1 MRFSPRLRHRVFAAA
16 ILGASILTSV
26 GVVSA
31 LPASADTGSS
41 SSADSETILLK
52 GSTKASYFWDD
63 SSGRAGDT
71 GLPASGKPMQKGM
84 IASPSWPLFTEGY
97 VVYKGKKAKFF
108 VGDRGPGVPSNNGV
122 MIDLDAKSF
131 ADLTGGTFNPSTLGV
146 DGVGGMGHIKV
157 DYVVTKW
164 GNGVGKKNHPV
175 AFASGAWK
183 VMDSNP
189 AEPPKVVLADPAQ
202 PKKDREAGKPG
213 LADAPGILMP
223 NGGVAPAA
231 LAPKGFRDLNGS
243 QTAPVTSGSANALA
257 GAAGLAAVGGATF
270 LIAGRLSR

>member
-1 MRFSPRLRHRVFAAA
+1 MRFSPHLRHRVFAAT

-202 PKKDREAGKPG
+202 PKEDREAGKPG

-231 LAPKGFRDLNGS
+231 LAPKGFQDLNGS

>member
-1 MRFSPRLRHRVFAAA
+1 MRFSPRLRHRVFAAT

-31 LPASADTGSS
+31 LPASAGTGSS

-202 PKKDREAGKPG
+202 PKEDREAGKPG

-231 LAPKGFRDLNGS
+231 LAPKGFQDLNGS

-270 LIAGRLSR
+270 LIADRLSR

>member
-1 MRFSPRLRHRVFAAA
+1 MRFSPRLRHRVFAAT

-31 LPASADTGSS
+31 LPASAGTGSS

-231 LAPKGFRDLNGS
+231 LAPKGFQDLNGS

>member
-1 MRFSPRLRHRVFAAA
+1 MRFSPRLRHHVFAAT
-16 ILGASILTSV
+16 ILGASILTSA

-108 VGDRGPGVPSNNGV
+108 VGDRGPGIPSNNGV

-202 PKKDREAGKPG
+202 PKKDREADKTD

-231 LAPKGFRDLNGS
+231 LAPKGFRDLSGS
-243 QTAPVTSGSANALA
+243 QTAPITSGSANALA